1 MSEKIKNPVQ
11 RKIGLVF
18 WLSVIALVIL
28 LCLRIHIKGFN
39 GSGVGVGSV
48 TLEEQVASTNAS
60 PEKVKSHSDLRRI
73 ELEQKKLESE
83 VRGRVAKYNGDVAAI
98 VERYRSMIPLS
109 EAEICFS
116 TCKDGAR
123 FIASKEGLCGFK
135 VCASLAYK
143 MAYDKVKK
151 TNRTEDA
158 IVPVVKERLIPHLQ
172 EGCEKYAEWSKR
184 FIDEMML
191 ERQTLAYDLALK
203 CQDFQTAIVVIPD
216 EAAQMI
222 QSATTNLIAQIE
234 EHAKESAF
242 AAVGAGIE
250 AVMIRSSFAA
260 IQKCVISVGRS
271 CLAPIAAK
279 LVSTAGT
286 ATVSAVADGP
296 LPIGDIIGGVVAIGG
311 TVWTAYDI
319 YRVTEAMPKEMEDGI
334 TKSIDEFQRSLTTAA
349 LENLKKCESESQ
361 SYADEQLK
369 IILKTIKGN

>member
-1 MSEKIKNPVQ
+1 MSEKFKNPAQ
-11 RKIGLVF
+11 RKIGHVF

-28 LCLRIHIKGFN
+28 LCLRIHFKGSN
-39 GSGVGVGSV
+39 GCDGGVAVITSG
-48 TLEEQVASTNAS
+48 EQVTSTNAS
-60 PEKVKSHSDLRRI
+60 SEEVKSHSDLRRM
-73 ELEQKKLESE
+73 ELEQRKLEAE
-83 VRGRVAKYNGDVAAI
+83 VRGRVAKYKGDVAAI
-98 VERYRSMIPLS
+98 VEKYRSMIPLS

-123 FIASKEGLCGFK
+123 FIASKKGLCGYK

-172 EGCEKYAEWSKR
+172 EGGEKYAEWSKR

-191 ERQTLAYDLALK
+191 ERQALAYDLALK

-216 EAAQMI
+216 EATQLI

-242 AAVGAGIE
+242 AAVGAGVE

-260 IQKCVISVGRS
+260 IQKCVISAGRA

-286 ATVSAVADGP
+286 ATVTAVADGP
-296 LPIGDIIGGVVAIGG
+296 LPIGDIIGGVIAIGG
-311 TVWTAYDI
+311 VTWTAYDI

-334 TKSIDEFQRSLTTAA
+334 TKSINEFRSTLATAA
-349 LENLKKCESESQ
+349 LENLKKCESESI